1 MAGYIGN
8 KAVGINVTT
17 GDILGDV
24 GVGGVVTANGGA
36 VFNEGSVDV
45 DFRVESVDG
54 QHSLFV
60 EGSTGNIGMFGDA
73 GVQTIDHFA
82 GYTTLTLGNTT
93 GGTIQFEDDGVKIAQ
108 IFSTT
113 ANMVIENTKSDGD
126 IQIKG
131 TDGGASITA
140 LTLDMSAG
148 GHATLNNGLTLT
160 DGNLIVAAGHGIN
173 FSAQTS
179 ANSVTGVTTA
189 DELLDHYEEGTWTP
203 LLPSGGTVGTIIKCI
218 YTRIGNLVNVY
229 GNVFLNPTNNNTI
242 FYIAGLPY
250 ASTGNNSH
258 GMGTIGYSG
267 GADVSFFGSS
277 LVDGSS
283 RIYYHRNNAS
293 TDTAKNSFAGGANR
307 QMVFQAAYL
316 I

>member
-8 KAVGINVTT
+8 KAVGLNVTT

-148 GHATLNNGLTLT
+148 GAATLNNGLTLT
-160 DGNLIVAAGHGIN
+160 DGNLVVASGHGISFAATGN
-173 FSAQTS
+173 
-179 ANSVTGVTTA
+179 VTGT
-189 DELLDHYEEGTWTP
+189 DSELLDDYEEGTCQLVHGGNNMTGNAKYEKISR
-203 LLPSGGTVGTIIKCI
+203 LVIVHFDVTSASGSTTTEIISGLPFTFDHPHGAIQVVYTTASATITGGYVSGVNIRLTVAGGTGGTNLAAGERVMGSVI
-218 YTRIGNLVNVY
+218 YT
-229 GNVFLNPTNNNTI
+229 
-242 FYIAGLPY
+242 
-250 ASTGNNSH
+250 
-258 GMGTIGYSG
+258 
-267 GADVSFFGSS
+267 
-277 LVDGSS
+277 
-283 RIYYHRNNAS
+283 
-293 TDTAKNSFAGGANR
+293 TAA
-307 QMVFQAAYL
+307 
-316 I
+316 

>member
-1 MAGYIGN
+1 
-8 KAVGINVTT
+8 
-17 GDILGDV
+17 DILGDV

-148 GHATLNNGLTLT
+148 GAATLNNGLTLT
-160 DGNLIVAAGHGIN
+160 DGNLVVASGHGID
-173 FSAQTS
+173 FSATG
-179 ANSVTGVTTA
+179 NVTGTDA
-189 DELLDHYEEGTWTP
+189 ELLADYEEGAWTP
-203 LLPSGGTVGTIIKCI
+203 TLVGPASIT
-218 YTRIGNLVNVY
+218 YATQ
-229 GNVFLNPTNNNTI
+229 T
-242 FYIAGLPY
+242 GLY
-250 ASTGNNSH
+250 N
-258 GMGTIGYSG
+258 
-267 GADVSFFGSS
+267 
-277 LVDGSS
+277 
-283 RIYYHRNNAS
+283 
-293 TDTAKNSFAGGANR
+293 
-307 QMVFQAAYL
+307 
-316 I
+316 

>member
-8 KAVGINVTT
+8 KAVGLNVTT

-24 GVGGVVTANGGA
+24 GVGGDVTVGDDLTVTDDAAIGGDLAVTGATTFTGKVGLGTAAPQGTFVVQASDAKSGVDNAGSKHLEMGIGSGGCS
-36 VFNEGSVDV
+36 F
-45 DFRVESVDG
+45 
-54 QHSLFV
+54 
-60 EGSTGNIGMFGDA
+60 MM
-73 GVQTIDHFA
+73 
-82 GYTTLTLGNTT
+82 TT
-93 GGTIQFEDDGVKIAQ
+93 GHTMAFGHQPY
-108 IFSTT
+108 S
-113 ANMVIENTKSDGD
+113 NR
-126 IQIKG
+126 G
-131 TDGGASITA
+131 TDTNFTNRMTIE
-140 LTLDMSAG
+140 SAG
-148 GHATLNNGLTLT
+148 DVTIE

-267 GADVSFFGSS
+267 GADVSFFSSS

-307 QMVFQAAYL
+307 QMVFQSAYL

>member
-8 KAVGINVTT
+8 RAVGLNVTT

-24 GVGGVVTANGGA
+24 GVGGDVSVGDDLAVTGNVGIGTSTPGQLLEIDAGSGNNAGITIRMGTGSSGANDSFIGFENSAGT
-36 VFNEGSVDV
+36 EI
-45 DFRVESVDG
+45 FRTRYDNPTTSYVVESD
-54 QHSLFV
+54 LADP
-60 EGSTGNIGMFGDA
+60 IL
-73 GVQTIDHFA
+73 
-82 GYTTLTLGNTT
+82 TLTR
-93 GGTIQFEDDGVKIAQ
+93 
-108 IFSTT
+108 
-113 ANMVIENTKSDGD
+113 
-126 IQIKG
+126 
-131 TDGGASITA
+131 
-140 LTLDMSAG
+140 AG
-148 GHATLNNGLTLT
+148 LATLKNGLTLT
-160 DGNLIVAAGHGIN
+160 DGNLTVAAGHGIN
-173 FSAQTS
+173 FAAQTS